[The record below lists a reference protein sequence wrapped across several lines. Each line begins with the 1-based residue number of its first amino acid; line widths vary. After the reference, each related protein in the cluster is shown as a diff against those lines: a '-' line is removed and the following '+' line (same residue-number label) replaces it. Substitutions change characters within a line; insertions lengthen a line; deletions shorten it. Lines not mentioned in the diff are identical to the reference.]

1 MKKGVVIVAGGSGSR
16 MGTSLPKQYLDLCGE
31 PIIVRTIKKFLEFD
45 PDLEL
50 VLVIPASDESRWK
63 EIQSKFLEKE
73 NIQTCA
79 GGKTRFH
86 SVKNGLDK
94 IIRAKFVGIHDA
106 VRPLV
111 SNRTLEFCFSALEE
125 HDAVVPVY
133 PMKSSLR
140 QIKGKSSRA
149 MDRSSIVAVQTPQ
162 CFRAEVLEES
172 FKQSYTDQ
180 FTDDA
185 TVAES
190 AGYEV
195 HCVDG
200 NEENIKITTP
210 YDLMIAEVLVNSGF

>member
-1 MKKGVVIVAGGSGSR
+1 MNRGVVIVAGGSGSR

-45 PDLEL
+45 PEVEL
-50 VLVIPASDESRWK
+50 VLVIPSSDESRWK
-63 EIQSKFLEKE
+63 GIQSKFLAEQ
-73 NIQTCA
+73 NIQTCT

-86 SVKNGLDK
+86 SVQNGLSQIK
-94 IIRAKFVGIHDA
+94 KAKHIGIHDA

-111 SNRTLEFCFSALEE
+111 SKRTLEFCFSALEE
-125 HDAVVPVY
+125 HEAVVPVY

-140 QIKGKSSRA
+140 EIKGKHSKA
-149 MDRSSIVAVQTPQ
+149 LDRSSIVAVQTPQ

-190 AGYEV
+190 AGFEV